1 MFIYYGVS
9 IMNVEAL
16 INNLNRKNL
25 SEDEVKDILLEYDI
39 PTTKYHTVSPDEDFS
54 VESLKYPL
62 VMKVCSPEILHKTEV
77 GGVILDIQNK
87 EEAESA
93 FSSLR
98 DQFPKEKI
106 LIETMEERGLEL
118 IMGIISDDSFGLSI
132 MVGLGGIFT
141 EVLEDVSFR
150 VIPIT
155 EYDAKAMLEDL
166 KAAKVFDGFRGMKV
180 NKDLVIDILL
190 KLSKLGE
197 DFQDHLSQMD
207 LNPIILRESDA
218 VVVDAKMILR

>member
-1 MFIYYGVS
+1 MDIK
-9 IMNVEAL
+9 AL
-16 INNLNRKNL
+16 VNNLNRKNL
-25 SEDEVKDILLEYDI
+25 SEDEVKNILLEYDI
-39 PTTKYHTVSPDEDFS
+39 TTTKYHTISPDEDFY

-77 GGVILDIQNK
+77 GGIILDIQNK

-106 LIETMEERGLEL
+106 LIETMEEKGLEL
-118 IMGIISDDSFGLSI
+118 IMGIIRDDSFGLSI

-150 VIPIT
+150 IIPISQ
-155 EYDAKAMLEDL
+155 YDANAMLDDL
-166 KAAKVFDGFRGMKV
+166 KAAKVFEGFRGMKV

-197 DFQDHLSQMD
+197 NFKQFLNQMD
-207 LNPIILRESDA
+207 LNPVILRENDA
-218 VVVDAKMILR
+218 VVVDAKMKLR

>member
-1 MFIYYGVS
+1 MDIK
-9 IMNVEAL
+9 AL
-16 INNLNRKNL
+16 IKNLNRKIL
-25 SEDEVKDILLEYDI
+25 SEDEVKNILLEYDI
-39 PTTKYHTVSPDEDFS
+39 PTTKYHTISPDEDFY

-62 VMKVCSPEILHKTEV
+62 VMKVCSPDILHKTEV
-77 GGVILDIQNK
+77 GGIILDIQNK

-106 LIETMEERGLEL
+106 LIETMEEKGLEL
-118 IMGIISDDSFGLSI
+118 IIGIISDDSFGLSI

-155 EYDAKAMLEDL
+155 EYDANAMLDDL
-166 KAAKVFDGFRGMKV
+166 KAAKVFKGFRGIPV
-180 NKDLVIDILL
+180 NKDLIIDILL

-197 DFQDHLSQMD
+197 DFAEHMSQMD
-207 LNPIILRESDA
+207 LNPIILRENDA
-218 VVVDAKMILR
+218 VIVDAKMILR

>member
-9 IMNVEAL
+9 IMDIKAL
-16 INNLNRKNL
+16 IKNLNRKIL
-25 SEDEVKDILLEYDI
+25 SEDEVKNILLEYDI
-39 PTTKYHTVSPDEDFS
+39 PTTKYHTISPDEDFY

-62 VMKVCSPEILHKTEV
+62 VMKVCSPDILHKTEM

-106 LIETMEERGLEL
+106 LIETMEEKGLEL
-118 IMGIISDDSFGLSI
+118 IMGIIRDDSFGLSI

-155 EYDAKAMLEDL
+155 EYDANAMLEDL
-166 KAAKVFDGFRGMKV
+166 KAAKVFKGFRGMKV

-197 DFQDHLSQMD
+197 DFAEHMSQMD
-207 LNPIILRESDA
+207 LNPVILRENDA
-218 VVVDAKMILR
+218 VCVDAKMILR